1 MKKFHFGILK
11 IRPLNIADLLCYEK
25 MCSPPLFF
33 AWVPPR
39 LCLGGGLC
47 PFFCF
52 AKKSEAAHH
61 NAEAK
66 KWALP
71 RLRLSGA
78 KQRLYTSFA
87 AASQRCSLLCRG
99 HGFGVWGLGGKAPQ
113 TPNPKPMT
121 PTLRLWRCR
130 STAPADISKN
140 SQIFFFLLT

>member
-33 AWVPPR
+33 AWVPLR
-39 LCLGGGLC
+39 LCLAGGCLG
-47 PFFCF
+47 
-52 AKKSEAAHH
+52 EAAHH

-71 RLRLSGA
+71 RLHLSGA

-99 HGFGVWGLGGKAPQ
+99 QGFGVWGSGGKAE
-113 TPNPKPMT
+113 TPNPKPLT
-121 PTLRLWRCR
+121 PTLRFGG
-130 STAPADISKN
+130 AGAQPQ
-140 SQIFFFLLT
+140 QI